1 MRIWPAAA
9 SAGQT
14 GLAVRRGRRVRS
26 LSGAVCPG
34 YICSGLSLQ
43 SSFPSCQGGAQR
55 APVAEAVVSG
65 LGPEPS
71 VLGTFVL
78 DSPSKVLFTS
88 FCGASA
94 DGVQRSRAVRRQRA
108 VASGPEPSV
117 LGTFVLDSPSKV
129 PFTSFWGPIGA
140 SVAESESVRSSLS
153 GAVCPGYIC
162 SERSLQNS
170 FHTKWS
176 AVQACPIRLKPSLLC
191 LAHENAKGTEHTC
204 GTLPAPHALRI
215 R

>member
-1 MRIWPAAA
+1 MEGADWRASAAVASGPGLRGAVCPGYILFWTLPPKFFSPRFGGPVRIWPAAA

-88 FCGASA
+88 F
-94 DGVQRSRAVRRQRA
+94 
-108 VASGPEPSV
+108 
-117 LGTFVLDSPSKV
+117 
-129 PFTSFWGPIGA
+129 WGPIGA

>member
-1 MRIWPAAA
+1 MQAESAESACAWKEAFAWESVAASPLAPAPGALCGPSGLRLRALASGLRALPRRLSSPGEESCPEGLPHYACRSPSPLAPAPAAR
-9 SAGQT
+9 SEWE
-14 GLAVRRGRRVRS
+14 RREERGRAIQGWTSDVVP
-26 LSGAVCPG
+26 SG
-34 YICSGLSLQ
+34 
-43 SSFPSCQGGAQR
+43 
-55 APVAEAVVSG
+55 
-65 LGPEPS
+65 
-71 VLGTFVL
+71 
-78 DSPSKVLFTS
+78 
-88 FCGASA
+88 
-94 DGVQRSRAVRRQRA
+94 SR
-108 VASGPEPSV
+108 PEPSV

-191 LAHENAKGTEHTC
+191 LAHENAKGTEHTY
-204 GTLPAPHALRI
+204 GTLPAPHTLRI